1 MPYSDNIIDQVRE
14 NNDIVE
20 VISSYIPLK
29 KTGRNYQ
36 ALCPF
41 HPETKPS
48 FSVSPEKQIFYCFGC
63 NAGGNVFQFVM
74 KYENI
79 SFGEALRKLA
89 KRVNIKL
96 PESYTQ
102 EHSKYE
108 VLYQANEAAA
118 EFYHKLLTSD
128 SRAEDARKYL
138 RQRGLTDEII
148 DRFQLGW
155 APAGGRELLNT
166 LTNRGFEVGLLK
178 EAGLVT
184 FSQKKQANCDLF
196 WNRIMFPI
204 SSASGRIIGFG
215 GRVLSD
221 GIPKYLN
228 SGDTPLFQK
237 GKVLY
242 AIANAK
248 KDISSSGSVI
258 ITEGYFD
265 TIACHQFG
273 LTNCCA
279 GLGTALTEGHVREL
293 KRYAAEVIL
302 LYDGDVAGIK
312 AAVRSL
318 DIIIQYGLKVRIAVL
333 PQGYDPDSYLH
344 KNGKEKLGEIITN
357 ASSLL
362 DFRLK
367 LARDSYDLGS
377 VDGKVKAATEIL
389 PTITRMPNAIAQ
401 HESLKRLAEE
411 LEVPESV
418 LGEELKHKQ
427 QRTDIVTMT
436 LTDRIKA
443 AVSPNG
449 ILKAQRELLGIML
462 NYPENIRWVRKY
474 LSENDFESSA
484 LSQVAHA
491 LFSCGEDK
499 KINVA
504 TLIQNLDETNS
515 ALVCSLSFDNF
526 NETELEE
533 YTRGLISRLLR
544 YRASR
549 RRRDLGREIARQLDN
564 GEAPAPEVINEY
576 KRLVELDKGS
586 PLNINGGI
594 N

>member
-1 MPYSDNIIDQVRE
+1 MPYSGNIIDQVRE

-63 NAGGNVFQFVM
+63 NVGGNVFQFVM

-79 SFGEALRKLA
+79 SFGEALHKLA

-96 PESYTQ
+96 PEDYTH

-108 VLYQANEAAA
+108 VLYRVNEAAK
-118 EFYHKLLTSD
+118 EFYHKLLISD
-128 SRAEDARKYL
+128 SSAESARKYL
-138 RQRGLTDEII
+138 RQRGVADEMTDK
-148 DRFQLGW
+148 FQLGW
-155 APAGGRELLNT
+155 APAGGRELLNA
-166 LTNRGFEVGLLK
+166 LTSQGFEVGLLK
-178 EAGLVT
+178 EAGLIT

-196 WNRIMFPI
+196 WSRIMFPI
-204 SSASGRIIGFG
+204 SSANERIIGFG

-221 GIPKYLN
+221 GTPKYLN

-242 AIANAK
+242 ALANAK

-258 ITEGYFD
+258 MTEGYFD

-273 LTNCCA
+273 FTNCCA

-302 LYDGDVAGIK
+302 LYDGDVAGVK

-318 DIIIQYGLKVRIAVL
+318 DIIVQYGLKVKVAVL

-357 ASSLL
+357 AASLL

-367 LARDSYDLGS
+367 LARDSYGIGS
-377 VDGKVKAATEIL
+377 IDGKVKAAAELL
-389 PTITRMPNAIAQ
+389 PTIARMPNAIAQ
-401 HESLKRLAEE
+401 HESLKQLAEE

-418 LGEELKHKQ
+418 LREELRRNQ
-427 QRTDIVTMT
+427 QRTSPVAVT

-443 AVSPNG
+443 TVSPNG

-462 NYPENIRWVRKY
+462 NYPENIQRVRKY
-474 LSENDFESSA
+474 LNENDFESST
-484 LSQVAHA
+484 LNHIAHV
-491 LFSCGEDK
+491 LFSYEDDE
-499 KINVA
+499 KIDVA
-504 TLIQNLDETNS
+504 TLIQNFDETKS

-526 NETELEE
+526 NEAELEE
-533 YTRGLISRLLR
+533 YTRGLVSRLLR

-564 GEAPAPEVINEY
+564 GEPPTPEVINEY
-576 KRLVELDKGS
+576 KRLVGLDKGS
-586 PLNINGGI
+586 TEV
-594 N
+594 

>member
-1 MPYSDNIIDQVRE
+1 MPYSGNIIDQVRE

-41 HPETKPS
+41 HTDTKPS

-96 PESYTQ
+96 PENYTH
-102 EHSKYE
+102 EHSKHE
-108 VLYQANEAAA
+108 VLYRANEAAA
-118 EFYHKLLTSD
+118 EFYHKLLISD
-128 SRAEDARKYL
+128 SRAEGARKYL
-138 RQRGLTDEII
+138 RQRGLTDEMI

-155 APAGGRELLNT
+155 APASGRELLNA
-166 LTNRGFEVGLLK
+166 LINHGFEVGILK

-184 FSQKKQANCDLF
+184 FSQKKQANYDLF

-204 SSASGRIIGFG
+204 SSANERIIGFG

-221 GIPKYLN
+221 GTPKYLN
-228 SGDTPLFQK
+228 SGDTPLFRK

-242 AIANAK
+242 ALANAK

-258 ITEGYFD
+258 MTEGYFD
-265 TIACHQFG
+265 TITCHQFG
-273 LTNCCA
+273 FTNCCA

-293 KRYAAEVIL
+293 KRYAVEVIL
-302 LYDGDVAGIK
+302 LYDGDFAGIR

-318 DIIIQYGLKVRIAVL
+318 DIIVQYGLKVKVAVL

-377 VDGKVKAATEIL
+377 IDGKVKAAAEIL

-401 HESLKRLAEE
+401 HESLKWLAEE

-418 LGEELKHKQ
+418 LREELKHNQ
-427 QRTDIVTMT
+427 QRTSPITMT
-436 LTDRIKA
+436 LTDRVKA

-449 ILKAQRELLGIML
+449 ILKAQKELLGIML
-462 NYPENIRWVRKY
+462 NYPENIQRVKEY
-474 LSENDFESSA
+474 LNENDFESSPFDRI
-484 LSQVAHA
+484 AHA
-491 LFSCGEDK
+491 LFSCEEGK

-504 TLIQNLDETNS
+504 TLIQNLDETKS

-533 YTRGLISRLLR
+533 YTRGLVSRLLR

-564 GEAPAPEVINEY
+564 SEAPAPEVINEY

-586 PLNINGGI
+586 TEV
-594 N
+594 